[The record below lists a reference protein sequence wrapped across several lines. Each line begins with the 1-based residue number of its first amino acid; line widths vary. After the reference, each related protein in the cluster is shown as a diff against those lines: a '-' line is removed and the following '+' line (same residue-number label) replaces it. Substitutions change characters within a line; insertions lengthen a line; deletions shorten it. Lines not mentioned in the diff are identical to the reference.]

1 MVKLKDFNIG
11 HDDGEQEA
19 ADSVFVDLFYTDND
33 SYNSILDKD
42 KFIIKGKKGTGKT
55 LLAEYVKTKH
65 NKKNQMCEIF
75 KMTDIHE
82 QMIKDSNV
90 NMKNEE
96 FKMFQR
102 WFFTLVIGKSFVK
115 KEGYRGIFNGKIRK
129 FKKEIKALYPENA
142 YFLKNFQKKYQGN
155 GAIERA
161 VKDTKISLG
170 AMMAIEQE
178 FTKNNYCNQVD
189 KFFNL
194 IKSMCKRKD
203 VIIFIDDI
211 DDFRGSIYENENY
224 INFLISLIDVIKRFN
239 MDMRKSSI
247 NCKIVLLM
255 RDDILEVLHSFA
267 ANSNKISSSI
277 IELNWVKNY
286 QNETKYDT
294 PLVSMVLYKLKNS
307 VPEYR
312 NMENKEVYDI
322 LFSKFDNENM
332 KSFSDYMM
340 FNGCGRPR
348 EVIKLL
354 NLVKNKFPDKE
365 SFRLE
370 CFRKVSADYSL
381 WFMDEI
387 KNEMTLKLSNYYIL
401 DVFNLLKN
409 FGKTSFF
416 KGEIETF
423 FKENEGEYPYIKDI
437 SVCLTYLY
445 EYNVLGNMYISKNR
459 KKYSWHY
466 YRFAKKVNLKQKFI
480 VHGALRKS
488 LKLQ

>member
-1 MVKLKDFNIG
+1 MVRLKDFNIG

-19 ADSVFVDLFYTDND
+19 ADSIFVELFYTDND
-33 SYNSILDKD
+33 NYNSILDKN

-102 WFFTLVIGKSFVK
+102 WFFSLVIGKSFVK
-115 KEGYRGIFNGKIRK
+115 KEGFRGKFNSKIHK
-129 FKKEIKALYPENA
+129 FKKEIKALYPESA
-142 YFLKNFQKKYQGN
+142 YFLKNFFKKYQQDN
-155 GAIERA
+155 VLESVI
-161 VKDTKISLG
+161 KDTKISLG
-170 AMMAIEQE
+170 TMMAIEQE
-178 FTKNNYCNQVD
+178 FTKNNYFNQVD

-194 IKSMCKRKD
+194 MKSICKRKD

-224 INFLISLIDVIKRFN
+224 INFLISLIDVVKNFN
-239 MDMRKSSI
+239 MDMKKSNIS
-247 NCKIVLLM
+247 CKIVLLM
-255 RDDILEVLHSFA
+255 RDDILDVLHSFA

-277 IELNWVKNY
+277 VELNWVKNY
-286 QNETKYDT
+286 KSETKYDT
-294 PLVSMVLYKLKNS
+294 PLMAMILYKLKNS
-307 VPEYR
+307 VPEFSGK
-312 NMENKEVYDI
+312 ENKDVYNI
-322 LFSKFDNENM
+322 LFNKFDDENR
-332 KSFSDYMM
+332 KSFSNYIML
-340 FNGCGRPR
+340 NGCGRPR
-348 EVIKLL
+348 EVIKLI
-354 NLVKNKFPDKE
+354 NLVKEKFPNQE

-370 CFRKVSADYSL
+370 YFRKVSADYSL

-387 KNEMTLKLSNYYIL
+387 RNEMTLKLSHFYII
-401 DVFNLLKN
+401 DAFNLLKK

-416 KGEIETF
+416 KREIEEF
-423 FKENEGEYPYIKDI
+423 FNDNKEEYPYIKDI
-437 SVCLTYLY
+437 PTYLTCLY
-445 EYNVLGNMYISKNR
+445 EYNVLGNVYISKKR
-459 KKYSWHY
+459 KNYSWYY
-466 YRFAKKVNLKQKFI
+466 YRFAKKVNLKQKFV
-480 VHGALRKS
+480 VHRALRKS

>member
-1 MVKLKDFNIG
+1 MLK
-11 HDDGEQEA
+11 Q
-19 ADSVFVDLFYTDND
+19 
-33 SYNSILDKD
+33 SI
-42 KFIIKGKKGTGKT
+42 I
-55 LLAEYVKTKH
+55 
-65 NKKNQMCEIF
+65 KKNQMCEIF

-277 IELNWVKNY
+277 VELNWVKNY

-423 FKENEGEYPYIKDI
+423 FK
-437 SVCLTYLY
+437 
-445 EYNVLGNMYISKNR
+445 
-459 KKYSWHY
+459 
-466 YRFAKKVNLKQKFI
+466 
-480 VHGALRKS
+480 
-488 LKLQ
+488 

>member
-1 MVKLKDFNIG
+1 
-11 HDDGEQEA
+11 
-19 ADSVFVDLFYTDND
+19 
-33 SYNSILDKD
+33 
-42 KFIIKGKKGTGKT
+42 
-55 LLAEYVKTKH
+55 
-65 NKKNQMCEIF
+65 
-75 KMTDIHE
+75 
-82 QMIKDSNV
+82 
-90 NMKNEE
+90 
-96 FKMFQR
+96 
-102 WFFTLVIGKSFVK
+102 
-115 KEGYRGIFNGKIRK
+115 
-129 FKKEIKALYPENA
+129 
-142 YFLKNFQKKYQGN
+142 
-155 GAIERA
+155 
-161 VKDTKISLG
+161 
-170 AMMAIEQE
+170 
-178 FTKNNYCNQVD
+178 
-189 KFFNL
+189 
-194 IKSMCKRKD
+194 MCKRKD

-277 IELNWVKNY
+277 VELNWVKNY